1 VRVTPDTAIA
11 KAWSSDED
19 PLAAGGSSSTDEG
32 ISRPFIAIT
41 WRKWSD
47 PTPAFPNDP
56 IPKKF
61 SKYAASL
68 PQQSCI
74 IEQSRVTDMCSFRQL
89 LVPPFAIL
97 AAMLILAGCSS
108 LPRTPYTASDAV
120 SATVL
125 DLGELRRYADEP
137 ASTFKTNVS
146 SRTGPLSYLA
156 LSGGG
161 ADGAYGAGVLNGWTA
176 AGTRPEF
183 SVVSGVSTGA
193 LIAPFAF
200 LGPAYDAT
208 LRDIYTSGIAESLL
222 NTPNI
227 VHALFGSG
235 LFGNTKL
242 RELVARYVGQD
253 MLAAIAAENAKG
265 RELFVVTTNLD
276 TQRTVIW
283 DMGRIAKIG
292 SPQALDLF
300 RDVLAA
306 SASIPVVFPPM
317 LIDAEANGHR
327 FQEMHVDG
335 GVTAPVL
342 TLPEA
347 FLLRNGA
354 FARGLRMNIYVLI
367 NDKVERDF
375 QLVPNSTIDIAARA
389 SASVMKTQIR
399 SVLYETY
406 DFTRRNNVGFNL
418 TYIDKD
424 MPSPGSFGF
433 ETSYMRS
440 LYQYGYDKAK
450 IGAFW
455 AKAPPSDDFLQNG
468 VRYRRSATLQ

>member
-1 VRVTPDTAIA
+1 MWPSRQ
-11 KAWSSDED
+11 
-19 PLAAGGSSSTDEG
+19 PLVALS
-32 ISRPFIAIT
+32 
-41 WRKWSD
+41 
-47 PTPAFPNDP
+47 
-56 IPKKF
+56 
-61 SKYAASL
+61 
-68 PQQSCI
+68 
-74 IEQSRVTDMCSFRQL
+74 
-89 LVPPFAIL
+89 AIL
-97 AAMLILAGCSS
+97 TAMFILAGCSS
-108 LPRTPYTASDAV
+108 LPRTAYTASEAA
-120 SATVL
+120 SSTVL
-125 DLGELRRYADEP
+125 NLGELRWYADEP
-137 ASTFKTNVS
+137 ASAFLRTNVS
-146 SRTGPLSYLA
+146 SRAGPLSYLA

-208 LRDIYTSGIAESLL
+208 LREVYTSGIAESLL
-222 NTPNI
+222 NTPSI

-235 LFGNTKL
+235 LFGNTHL
-242 RELVARYVGQD
+242 RELVARYIGQD
-253 MLAAIAAENAKG
+253 MLAAIAAEYAKG
-265 RELFVVTTNLD
+265 RRLLVVTTNLD

-283 DMGRIAKIG
+283 DMGRVAAIG

-375 QLVPNSTIDIAARA
+375 QLVPNSTIGIAARA

-406 DFTRRNNVGFNL
+406 DFARRNNFGFNL
-418 TYIDKD
+418 TYIAKD
-424 MPSPGSFGF
+424 LPSPGSSGF
-433 ETSYMRS
+433 DTGYMRS
-440 LYQYGYDKAK
+440 LYQYGFDKAK
-450 IGAFW
+450 TGDFW
-455 AKAPPSDDFLQNG
+455 AKAPPSDDSLQTG
-468 VRYRRSATLQ
+468 FRYRRSATLQ

>member
-1 VRVTPDTAIA
+1 MCPHLRLLVR
-11 KAWSSDED
+11 SFGF
-19 PLAAGGSSSTDEG
+19 LAAV
-32 ISRPFIAIT
+32 F
-41 WRKWSD
+41 
-47 PTPAFPNDP
+47 
-56 IPKKF
+56 
-61 SKYAASL
+61 
-68 PQQSCI
+68 
-74 IEQSRVTDMCSFRQL
+74 V
-89 LVPPFAIL
+89 
-97 AAMLILAGCSS
+97 LAGCSS
-108 LPRTPYTASDAV
+108 LPRTPYTASDAA
-120 SATVL
+120 SSTVL
-125 DLGELRRYADEP
+125 DIDQLRRYADES
-137 ASTFKTNVS
+137 ASTFHKTDAGA
-146 SRTGPLSYLA
+146 RGGRYLA

-208 LRDIYTSGIAESLL
+208 LRDVYTSGIAESLL

-235 LFGNTKL
+235 LFGNTHL

-253 MLAAIAAENAKG
+253 MLAAIATEHARG
-265 RELFVVTTNLD
+265 RRLLVVTTNLD

-283 DMGRIAKIG
+283 DMGRIAAIR
-292 SPQALDLF
+292 SPQSLSLF

-306 SASIPVVFPPM
+306 SASIPVFFPPM
-317 LIDAEANGHR
+317 LIDAEANGRR

-347 FLLRNGA
+347 FLLRKGA
-354 FARGLRMNIYVLI
+354 LARGQRMDIYVLV

-375 QLVPNSTIDIAARA
+375 QLVPNSTIDIAART
-389 SASVMKTQIR
+389 SASVTKTQIR

-406 DFTRRNNVGFNL
+406 DFARRNNFGFNL
-418 TYIDKD
+418 TYIDKNL
-424 MPSPGSFGF
+424 PSPTSFGF
-433 ETSYMRS
+433 EASYMRS
-440 LYQYGYDKAK
+440 LYKYGYDKAK
-450 IGAFW
+450 TGDLW
-455 AKAPPSDDFLQNG
+455 AKAPPSDDLLQSDG
-468 VRYRRSATLQ
+468 RSRKSAARQ

>member
-1 VRVTPDTAIA
+1 MKRVMCTRRR
-11 KAWSSDED
+11 
-19 PLAAGGSSSTDEG
+19 LLV
-32 ISRPFIAIT
+32 RPFA
-41 WRKWSD
+41 
-47 PTPAFPNDP
+47 
-56 IPKKF
+56 
-61 SKYAASL
+61 
-68 PQQSCI
+68 
-74 IEQSRVTDMCSFRQL
+74 L
-89 LVPPFAIL
+89 LAVALVI
-97 AAMLILAGCSS
+97 AGCSS
-108 LPRTPYTASDAV
+108 LPRTSYTASDAA
-120 SATVL
+120 SSTVL
-125 DLGELRRYADEP
+125 DISELRRYADEP
-137 ASTFKTNVS
+137 AAAFLETEVS
-146 SRTGPLSYLA
+146 SRARHLSYLA

-161 ADGAYGAGVLNGWTA
+161 ADGAYGAGVLNGWSA

-208 LRDIYTSGIAESLL
+208 LRDVYTSGIAESLL
-222 NTPNI
+222 NTPSI
-227 VHALFGSG
+227 VHAVFGSG
-235 LFGNTKL
+235 LFGNTRL
-242 RELVARYVGQD
+242 RELVARYISQD
-253 MLAAIAAENAKG
+253 MLGAIAAENARG
-265 RELFVVTTNLD
+265 RRLFIVTTNLD

-283 DMGRIAKIG
+283 DMGRIAAIR
-292 SPQALDLF
+292 SSQALNLF

-354 FARGLRMNIYVLI
+354 AARGLRMNIYVLV

-375 QLVPNSTIDIAARA
+375 QLVPNSTIDIAART
-389 SASVMKTQIR
+389 SASITKTQIR

-406 DFTRRNNVGFNL
+406 DFARHNNFGFNL
-418 TYIDKD
+418 TYVDRD
-424 MPSPGSFGF
+424 FPPPGSFGF

-440 LYQYGYDKAK
+440 LFQYGYDKAK
-450 IGAFW
+450 AGGFW
-455 AKAPPSDDFLQNG
+455 AKAPPSDDLLQSG
-468 VRYRRSATLQ
+468 DRADQAVPYKRSPL

>member
-1 VRVTPDTAIA
+1 MCSRRRLLVRPFA
-11 KAWSSDED
+11 
-19 PLAAGGSSSTDEG
+19 LAA
-32 ISRPFIAIT
+32 
-41 WRKWSD
+41 
-47 PTPAFPNDP
+47 
-56 IPKKF
+56 
-61 SKYAASL
+61 L
-68 PQQSCI
+68 
-74 IEQSRVTDMCSFRQL
+74 L
-89 LVPPFAIL
+89 LV
-97 AAMLILAGCSS
+97 LAGCSS
-108 LPRTPYTASDAV
+108 LPRALYTTSDAA
-120 SATVL
+120 SSRVL
-125 DLGELRRYADEP
+125 DVSELRRYADEP
-137 ASTFKTNVS
+137 ASTFLKTNVS
-146 SRTGPLSYLA
+146 FRAGPLSYLA

-161 ADGAYGAGVLNGWTA
+161 ADGAYGAGVLNGWSA

-183 SVVSGVSTGA
+183 SAVSGVSTGA

-208 LRDIYTSGIAESLL
+208 LRDLYTSGIAQSLL
-222 NTPNI
+222 DMPNI
-227 VHALFGSG
+227 VHAVFGSG
-235 LFGNTKL
+235 LFGNTHL

-253 MLAAIAAENAKG
+253 MLEAIAAENARG
-265 RELFVVTTNLD
+265 RKLLIVTTNLD

-283 DMGRIAKIG
+283 DMGRIASIR
-292 SPQALDLF
+292 SAQALNLF

-354 FARGLRMNIYVLI
+354 LARGLRMNIFVLV
-367 NDKVERDF
+367 NNKVERDF
-375 QLVPNSTIDIAARA
+375 QLVPNSTIDIAARSSA
-389 SASVMKTQIR
+389 SATKTQIR
-399 SVLYETY
+399 SVLYGTY
-406 DFTRRNNVGFNL
+406 DFARHNNFGFNL

-424 MPSPGSFGF
+424 FASPRSFGF

-450 IGAFW
+450 AGNFW
-455 AKAPPSDDFLQNG
+455 AKAPPSDDLLQNG
-468 VRYRRSATLQ
+468 IRYRRPATLQ